1 MPNGNEVRAIRT
13 YNCRFISHAAARN
26 ISRAR
31 ERRADLSR
39 LPSAMKP
46 RPDARREAVLYWSA
60 VSLIVCE
67 GLSIRKA
74 ADRLGVDGER
84 LRHILRHRRSLRP
97 FGSAPEPSSAPSTS
111 STSPVG

>member
-13 YNCRFISHAAARN
+13 YNCRFISRAATRN

-31 ERRADLSR
+31 ERRANLSR
-39 LPSAMKP
+39 LSSAMKS

-97 FGSAPEPSSAPSTS
+97 FGIAPDTSAPGAS
-111 STSPVG
+111 STSPAG